1 MSMMTGKQYRESLR
15 QLKPEIYYM
24 GEKIES
30 VVEHPAFIPHVNAA
44 ALTYEM
50 AQAPEFEE
58 LMTVTSHLTGEK
70 INRFTHIHHSHDD
83 LVKKVKM
90 LRAIGQQTGS
100 CFQRCVGHDGLN
112 AVYSVTYDIDQE
124 KGTDYHKRFVKLDRK
139 SVV

>member
-1 MSMMTGKQYRESLR
+1 MSMMTGEQYRESLR

-30 VVEHPAFIPHVNAA
+30 VVDNPAFIPHVNAA

-50 AQAPEFEE
+50 AWAPEFEE
-58 LMTVTSHLTGEK
+58 LMTATSHLTGEK

-100 CFQRCVGHDGLN
+100 CFQRCVGFDGLN
-112 AVYSVTYDIDQE
+112 ATY
-124 KGTDYHKRFVKLDRK
+124 
-139 SVV
+139 